1 MGTNNNGKLRLG
13 YGSGASEEAAVT
25 SAKDGSSG
33 ITIQTDGNVGRGCL
47 SIALLT
53 IEVEISLP
61 LILPAM
67 SASGTLAT
75 LALHLGGHL
84 YPSTDNLYDIGSS
97 STNEIWHFKEGY
109 WWLILLHS
117 LWIRHN
123 CLSMKVQSSSILNGS
138 SLT

>member
-67 SASGTLAT
+67 SASGTLTIFGAT
-75 LALHLGGHL
+75 ILGGHL

-97 STNEIWHFKEGY
+97 STNGDMA
-109 WWLILLHS
+109 LQGGLLVADNATP

-123 CLSMKVQSSSILNGS
+123 CLSMKVQFKQYLEWKQV
-138 SLT
+138 